1 MQTLQKAAP
10 VLEEAE
16 VHLGSAAENAA
27 PVREADGGQLVQ
39 KQAEGKNSQVAG
51 KTFDFVLPFM
61 YACPSRRV

>member
-10 VLEEAE
+10 VLGEAE

-27 PVREADGGQLVQ
+27 PVRAADGGQLAQ

-51 KTFDFVLPFM
+51 NIFDLFLSFM
-61 YACPSRRV
+61 YA